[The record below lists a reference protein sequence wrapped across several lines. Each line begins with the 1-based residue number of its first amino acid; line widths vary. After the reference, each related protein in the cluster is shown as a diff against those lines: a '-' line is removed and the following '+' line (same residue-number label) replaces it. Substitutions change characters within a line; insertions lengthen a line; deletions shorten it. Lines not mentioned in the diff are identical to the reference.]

1 MNWFLIICFF
11 IGAFLGVI
19 PWIITNAIKKGVE
32 SKYWERDKQFGR
44 ARGWLLVFG
53 WVLISLSLAFTLQT
67 CHIQDKEIKELTR
80 RVELLEPTPQI
91 DTIIVSEVGSQNDT
105 IILTFDEVMNYGN
118 RQDETR

>member
-1 MNWFLIICFF
+1 M
-11 IGAFLGVI
+11 
-19 PWIITNAIKKGVE
+19 
-32 SKYWERDKQFGR
+32 
-44 ARGWLLVFG
+44 FG

-80 RVELLEPTPQI
+80 RVELLEHTPQI